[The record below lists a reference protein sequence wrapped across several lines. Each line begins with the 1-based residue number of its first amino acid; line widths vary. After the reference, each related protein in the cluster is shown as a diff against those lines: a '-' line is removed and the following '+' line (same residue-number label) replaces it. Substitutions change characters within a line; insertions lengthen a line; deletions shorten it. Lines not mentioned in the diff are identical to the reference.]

1 MNIPKLGFIGFG
13 EAAFSIASGLVNKG
27 RKPVRAFDL
36 LQSEPPQSL
45 QIRKRA
51 KDIDVVLCGSLNE
64 LLNQSD
70 IIISTVTADAALKVA
85 EMASHFLSSS
95 QFYLDLNSVSPKTK
109 IKIALVIEQSRGA
122 KFIEGA
128 AMAAIPPLKNK
139 APIILSGPSVPLFM
153 KKMEPF
159 NFNFSNVGNQF
170 GQAAAIKMFR
180 SIIIKGIET
189 LLQECLLAASEFD
202 ASEPVLQSIQETHSK
217 INWGELATYL
227 LGRTLMH
234 GNRRATEM
242 EQVIETLRDVS
253 VEPILAT
260 AIFKRL
266 KMVADMDLVKPSL
279 TWHHDD
285 YQIVIDK
292 IKKNVRPN

>member
-1 MNIPKLGFIGFG
+1 MIALPVKIILRAEQHLWKSGNQISLGINLNMKIPKLGFIGFG
-13 EAAFSIASGLVNKG
+13 EAAFSIASGLVNKR
-27 RKPVRAFDL
+27 RKPIRAFDL

-51 KDIDVVLCGSLNE
+51 KEIDVILCDSLNE

-70 IIISTVTADAALKVA
+70 IIISTVTADKALKVA
-85 EMASHFLSSS
+85 EEASHFLSPS

-139 APIILSGPSVPLFM
+139 APIILSGPSVPIFM

-189 LLQECLLAASEFD
+189 LLQECLLAASAFD

-217 INWGELATYL
+217 INW
-227 LGRTLMH
+227 RSKC
-234 GNRRATEM
+234 
-242 EQVIETLRDVS
+242 I
-253 VEPILAT
+253 
-260 AIFKRL
+260 
-266 KMVADMDLVKPSL
+266 
-279 TWHHDD
+279 
-285 YQIVIDK
+285 
-292 IKKNVRPN
+292 